1 MITGPAL
8 AACLMAAAST
18 YQVPPAVLLGIMHV
32 EGGRVGQAVGNTNGS
47 YDLGPMQIN
56 TVHLPEVA
64 GAWRISKSQAYNM
77 IKNDGCV
84 NVHVAAWILRKG
96 INSSNNLTLGIAYY
110 HSRTPKFGYVYA
122 RKVIGAMKQM
132 NLIASK

>member
-56 TVHLPEVA
+56 TVHLPSVA
-64 GAWRISKSQAYNM
+64 GAWGISQNQAYNM

-96 INSSNNLTLGIAYY
+96 INAGNNLTLGIAYY

-132 NLIASK
+132 DLIASN